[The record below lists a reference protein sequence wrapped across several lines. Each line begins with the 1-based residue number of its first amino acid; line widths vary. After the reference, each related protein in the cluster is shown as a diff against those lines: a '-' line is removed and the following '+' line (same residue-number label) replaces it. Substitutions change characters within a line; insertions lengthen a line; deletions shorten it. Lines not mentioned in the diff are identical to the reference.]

1 MFEWRNQRIAEK
13 RRAGILDS
21 SFQTGDPDNSNTLIR
36 KYFYVDYMEKSN
48 GKVSKDY
55 FTIRPWLNYNPN
67 LRHGHLIELYAV
79 EQKILTEYI
88 VEFKPTLSVEWL
100 GFSKLYPFRY
110 DSMRKTLK
118 VIKVWDDLLDSIEN
132 QLFLENGIS
141 IMTNAYRTTKDLSRF
156 RNITPKNAELI
167 LQILRDLYKDPQ
179 TVKYI
184 DKYEE
189 YLVEK
194 FAHSIGKSP
203 LTAASPVI
211 DADTFSSHLITMR
224 EEEHLMEETV
234 ELKII
239 PKIMGAYSEL
249 QEQNTQ
255 G

>member
-1 MFEWRNQRIAEK
+1 MFERRNRRIAEK
-13 RRAGILDS
+13 RRAGILES
-21 SFQTGDPDNSNTLIR
+21 SFPTGDPDNSNTLIR
-36 KYFYVDYMEKSN
+36 KYFYVDYVKKAN
-48 GKVSKDY
+48 GKISKDY
-55 FTIRPWLNYNPN
+55 FEIRPWLNYNPN
-67 LRHGHLIELYAV
+67 LKHGYFIEIYAV
-79 EQKILTEYI
+79 DQKILTDYTN
-88 VEFKPTLSVEWL
+88 EFKPRSSVDVLDFKEV
-100 GFSKLYPFRY
+100 YPFRY
-110 DSMRKTLK
+110 EMKKTLRI
-118 VIKVWDDLLDSIEN
+118 IKVWDDLLDSREN

-141 IMTNAYRTTKDLSRF
+141 IETNTYRTTKDLSRF

-184 DKYEE
+184 DKYEG